1 MQKRGKAPFQRHLRI
16 HAQEQLFD
24 QQRMFGDRIWPVAK
38 CLTVPARDERKTM
51 RDILD
56 LDIHGRRIQQVKS
69 AA

>member
-1 MQKRGKAPFQRHLRI
+1 
-16 HAQEQLFD
+16 
-24 QQRMFGDRIWPVAK
+24 MFGDRIWPVAK